1 MLFRSWSQGRAR
13 NAAWYDR
20 FFSDAGATD
29 SRTPVDAGG
38 LPIRFPA
45 AAPTGARHIYN
56 QYVVRVPAAIR
67 DKVRDELSARKIGTE
82 IYYPLCLHQQKCF
95 AFLGYREGVFPHSER
110 AAKEVIALPI
120 YPELTESQRHHVA
133 ESLVDAVRRLA

>member
-1 MLFRSWSQGRAR
+1 MRQ
-13 NAAWYDR
+13 
-20 FFSDAGATD
+20 
-29 SRTPVDAGG
+29 
-38 LPIRFPA
+38 
-45 AAPTGARHIYN
+45 IYN

-67 DKVRDELSARKIGTE
+67 DKVRDELAARKIGTE

-120 YPELTESQRHHVA
+120 YPELTEAQRHHVA
-133 ESLVDAVRRLA
+133 ESLVDVVRKLA